1 MPPDSRL
8 MHSDSRPALDEIFH
22 AALERPQGPERE
34 AYLEQTCAGDAN
46 LRGRADA
53 ILLAHQAAASF
64 LEEPLVKP
72 AEALGAGPGDHIG
85 PYKLLQE
92 IGEGGM
98 GVVYMAEQEKPLRRM
113 VALKI
118 IKLGMDTKQVIARFE
133 AERQALALM
142 DHPNIA
148 RVLDAGATES
158 GRPFFVME
166 LVRGVAI
173 NEYCDKHQLST
184 RERMQLFIDTCH
196 AVQHAHQ
203 KGIIHRDIKPGNVLV
218 TSHDGKPVV
227 KIIDFGV
234 AKATNQRLTEK
245 TLFTEFRQFIG
256 TPEYMSPEQAEMS
269 GLDVDTRTDIYSL
282 GVLFYQLLVGSTPFD
297 AKTLRTAEYSEMTR
311 MIRED
316 EPHTPSTRLNKTGAA
331 LEALARS
338 RHCEPGALLK
348 LLRGDLDWIVMK
360 AISKDRTRR
369 YDSASA
375 LAEDV
380 ARHLRHEPV
389 LAGPPSAIYRAGKLL
404 RRNRSLVYAASVMFV
419 CVMLGLGVA
428 LSGYFAAKRQA
439 ERSNKISQTL
449 TSVLAIG
456 GEGRLDQGEIAHLL
470 GTVREVFGEEH
481 ATVAATLC
489 AMGGQLR
496 SAGQLSAS
504 QELYEEALAIYRG
517 ALGPDHQRVGQT
529 LAQLGTIQR
538 LNGAVDVAEV
548 SLRESLRI
556 EAMDHTQAHPSSC
569 EARRELAALLS
580 ERGAHAEALVLTH
593 ELLAILRASK
603 TPRHFEEFAALEELL
618 RISLLSPDMD
628 DLDPIYAQLVSA
640 AELSFPAGHL
650 VPGII
655 KLSRG
660 TFLNQAGNNDA
671 ALPIL
676 QGALAHFDSMQQ
688 TPGVYTLAALDRLFQ
703 VVRHN
708 TDEVGIELGD
718 TYLHRYLNL
727 ARDMLGEEAPNM
739 AEHYFVSSRRF
750 RSNGRITWA
759 LESARYLLI
768 NAQSNHENT
777 NFSELTRRFSSMV
790 WDVASAEEP
799 AEIELLEAR
808 ALLAMYPEGIDFG
821 LQVAIL
827 DAVLEHRLGKNKD
840 PLASLDAL
848 DLGSANETTLELM
861 DEAQSYLSNDR

>member
-1 MPPDSRL
+1 

-34 AYLEQTCAGDAN
+34 EYLLQACGTDAD

-53 ILLAHQAAASF
+53 LLLAHQAAASF

-72 AEALGAGPGDHIG
+72 AESLGAGPGDRIG

-98 GVVYMAEQEKPLRRM
+98 GVVYMAEQEKPMRRM

-148 RVLDAGATES
+148 RVLDAGATDS

-173 NEYCDKHQLST
+173 SEYCDKHQLST
-184 RERMQLFIDTCH
+184 RERMLLFIDTCH

-297 AKTLRTAEYSEMTR
+297 AKTLRTAEYAEMTR

-316 EPHTPSTRLNKTGAA
+316 EPQTPSTRLNKTGAT

-338 RHCEPGALLK
+338 RHCEPGTLLK

-380 ARHLRHEPV
+380 GRHLRHEPV
-389 LAGPPSAIYRAGKLL
+389 LAGPPSTLYRASKLL
-404 RRNRSLVYAASVMFV
+404 RRNRNLVYAALVASF
-419 CVMLGLGVA
+419 CIMLGLGVA
-428 LSGYFAAKRQA
+428 LSGYFAAKQQA

-456 GEGRLDQGEIAHLL
+456 GEGRLDQGEIAELL
-470 GTVREVFGEEH
+470 DTVREVFGDEH

-496 SAGQLSAS
+496 SAGQPAAA
-504 QELYEEALAIYRG
+504 QELYEEALDIYRG
-517 ALGPDHQRVGQT
+517 VFGPDHQRVGQT
-529 LAQLGTIQR
+529 LTQLGTIQR
-538 LNGAVDVAEV
+538 LNGVVDVAEV
-548 SLRESLRI
+548 SLRDSLRI
-556 EAMDHTQAHPSSC
+556 ESLDQTQAHPSNC
-569 EARRELAALLS
+569 EARRELASLLS
-580 ERGAHAEALVLTH
+580 ERGAHAEALELTH
-593 ELLAILRASK
+593 ELLAILRRSK
-603 TPRHFEEFAALEELL
+603 TPRHFEEFTSLEELL
-618 RISLLSPDMD
+618 RISLLSPETD
-628 DLDPIYAQLVSA
+628 DLAPIYAELVSA
-640 AELSFPAGHL
+640 AERSFPAGHL
-650 VPGII
+650 VPGIT
-655 KLSRG
+655 KLGHGSY
-660 TFLNQAGNNDA
+660 LHQAEKDDL

-676 QGALAHFDSMQQ
+676 QEALAHFDGMQQ
-688 TPGVYTLAALDRLFQ
+688 KPGVYTLAALDRLFQ
-703 VVRHN
+703 VVRHR
-708 TDEVGIELGD
+708 TDEATLELGD
-718 TYLHRYLNL
+718 TYLHRYINV
-727 ARDMLGEEAPNM
+727 ARDLLGGESPNM
-739 AEHYFVSSRRF
+739 AENYFVSSRRF
-750 RSNGRITWA
+750 RSNGRLAWA

-768 NAQSNHENT
+768 LAQSQDGDEDFT
-777 NFSELTRRFSSMV
+777 DVIRRFGSMV

-799 AEIELLEAR
+799 AEIELIEAR
-808 ALLAMYPEGIDFG
+808 ALLAVYPDGHDYR

-827 DAVLEHRLGKNKD
+827 DAVLAHRMSEND
-840 PLASLDAL
+840 NPLATLDAL
-848 DLGSANETTLELM
+848 DLTSANEATLELM
-861 DEAQSYLSNDR
+861 DEAQSYLSSDR